1 MRSMRARGLRRRC
14 KRGRAG
20 HGTGDA
26 PAQRMAAARKTDA
39 DLQKSVIQALAVDP
53 QVDEA
58 AIGVSLHHGV
68 VILHG
73 VVGSWAEKHA
83 AGEAAHTVAGA
94 LDVANDIEIRPPWSA
109 RRSDADIAE
118 AIRRALERDT
128 PAPGRG
134 VQSTVCDGGY
144 VTLTGA
150 VATLQDR
157 DEAERVVASLD
168 GVRLVTNQ
176 ITVDAPAVAVDDL
189 RAAVKAAL
197 ERHVTREADRI
208 AIDVDGQAVVLSGR
222 VASWRERQ
230 AVIGAARGTPGVQR
244 IEDRLVIA
252 S

>member
-1 MRSMRARGLRRRC
+1 
-14 KRGRAG
+14 
-20 HGTGDA
+20 
-26 PAQRMAAARKTDA
+26 MAAATKSDA
-39 DLQKSVIQALAVDP
+39 DLQNSVIQALAGDP
-53 QVDEA
+53 QVAEA

-68 VILHG
+68 VTLNG

-83 AGEAAHTVAGA
+83 AGQAAHTVAGV

-109 RRSDADIAE
+109 RRSDTDIAE
-118 AIRRALERDT
+118 AVRRALERDT

-134 VQSTVCDGGY
+134 IQSTVCDGGH

-157 DEAERVVASLD
+157 DDAERVVASLD
-168 GVRLVTNQ
+168 GVQLVTNRIA
-176 ITVDAPAVAVDDL
+176 ITAPPVAAGEL

-197 ERHVTREADRI
+197 ERHVAREADRI
-208 AIDVDGQAVVLSGR
+208 AIAIAGHTVVLSGS
-222 VASWRERQ
+222 VASWRERH
-230 AVIGAARGTPGVQR
+230 AVLGAVRGTPGVQR